1 MLFKKQKKMT
11 EAKVLQITCTKEY
24 SEYFFLVKKIFEMSY
39 LSLVDIQGGG
49 ECTVEVEAVLSDDDA
64 DVVFKIQGRTNVS

>member
-1 MLFKKQKKMT
+1 
-11 EAKVLQITCTKEY
+11 
-24 SEYFFLVKKIFEMSY
+24 MSY
-39 LSLVDIQGGG
+39 LSLVDFQGGD